1 MSDKVK
7 GINTVCIHSGELHD
21 LEYGGAVSPLYMA
34 TSYDYQVK
42 SGDLYPR
49 YFNTPNQQALC
60 QKISDL
66 EHCEASLIFGSGM
79 AAITNALMAFL
90 HSGDHIVVQTSI
102 YGGTYHFL
110 TELCAHYGISHDFV
124 DGSDQ
129 KAFSDKIKSNTKVIY
144 IESPSNPLLEVI
156 DLNMISA
163 LAKSRDLVSIIDNT
177 MASPVN
183 QNPALFGV
191 DVVVHSAT
199 KYMGG
204 HSDILAGTISCSKA
218 HRDRIFSS
226 AKMFG
231 ANLSD
236 YTIWLLERSIKT
248 MGLRVACHNANAQ
261 FIAEWLEA
269 HPNIAKVHYPG
280 LKSHAS
286 HEIAKRQMKGFSGVI
301 SFELAAG
308 LNAEQFLEALRVIK
322 RSLSFA
328 GVESTALLPAATSH
342 SIVGEQARKTMG
354 ISDHLIRLS
363 VGIEDVEDLIRDIT
377 QAINVIK

>member
-1 MSDKVK
+1 
-7 GINTVCIHSGELHD
+7 
-21 LEYGGAVSPLYMA
+21 
-34 TSYDYQVK
+34 
-42 SGDLYPR
+42 
-49 YFNTPNQQALC
+49 
-60 QKISDL
+60 
-66 EHCEASLIFGSGM
+66 
-79 AAITNALMAFL
+79 
-90 HSGDHIVVQTSI
+90 
-102 YGGTYHFL
+102 
-110 TELCAHYGISHDFV
+110 
-124 DGSDQ
+124 
-129 KAFSDKIKSNTKVIY
+129 
-144 IESPSNPLLEVI
+144 
-156 DLNMISA
+156 
-163 LAKSRDLVSIIDNT
+163 
-177 MASPVN
+177 
-183 QNPALFGV
+183 
-191 DVVVHSAT
+191 
-199 KYMGG
+199 
-204 HSDILAGTISCSKA
+204 
-218 HRDRIFSS
+218 
-226 AKMFG
+226 
-231 ANLSD
+231 
-236 YTIWLLERSIKT
+236 